1 VFEKVKSKA
10 CVWMRVLF
18 FAVDFS
24 KFGCEKALLPLQC
37 KTRTFSKG
45 HAPCFADSKK
55 FVSSKERA
63 RNGRYQL
70 LSPKKNITFNC
81 GLLSCHIAVVF

>member
-1 VFEKVKSKA
+1 LKKSKVK
-10 CVWMRVLF
+10 RVFGCAYYFLP
-18 FAVDFS
+18 VDFS
-24 KFGCEKALLPLQC
+24 KFGCEKDYLPLQC